1 MNLPASWPEDLARL
15 LTLRDANTRVVLI
28 GTGLLGLASGVI
40 GSFAVLRRRALVGDA
55 VAHAALPG
63 ICAAYFVVGDR
74 SFGAFLLGA
83 LVFGVLAAGLI
94 SFLRAFT
101 RVKEDAA
108 TAIVIG
114 SFFGLG
120 LVLSKIIQNEP
131 AGNRA
136 GLDRFLLGAA
146 ASMVRADAARI
157 GLAAAAVGIG
167 VALLYKELKLL
178 CFDRDFAQSLGFP
191 AMALDL
197 LLMGLICLCTVV
209 GLPAVG
215 VVLMVA
221 LLIIPGVT
229 ARFWTDRLAT
239 MIAVAGAVGL
249 VSGILGT
256 ALSAALPAPAKALT
270 RGWPTGPMIVLVAG
284 GCFLASLLVA
294 PRRGLLAEAARRWA
308 LRRRIADQHLLRAV
322 YERLEP
328 TGDLCAAWLPGVLAR
343 SSPSTWGRS
352 LARARRRGVVVPA
365 DGGYRLTDRGAAE
378 AARVVRAHRLWEHY
392 LIEEASIA
400 PDHVDRDADAIEHL
414 LPADVLARIEHRLRS
429 EGRLPEAV
437 PISPHAITRP
447 PGAAI

>member
-1 MNLPASWPEDLARL
+1 MDPAASWPEDLARL

-83 LVFGVLAAGLI
+83 LLFGVLAAALI
-94 SFLRAFT
+94 SFIRAST

-108 TAIVIG
+108 TGIVIG

-136 GLDRFLLGAA
+136 GLERFLLGAA

-167 VALLYKELKLL
+167 VFLFYKELKLL
-178 CFDRDFAQSLGFP
+178 CFDRGFAQSLGFP
-191 AMALDL
+191 AVALDL

-229 ARFWTDRLAT
+229 ARFWTDRLSI
-239 MIAVAGAVGL
+239 MIAVAGLVGM
-249 VSGILGT
+249 VSGVLGT

-284 GCFLASLLVA
+284 ACFLVSLLMA
-294 PRRGLLAEAARRWA
+294 PGRGVISEALRRWA

-328 TGDLCAAWLPGVLAR
+328 AGDLRAPWLASALAITPSKRNAA
-343 SSPSTWGRS
+343 
-352 LARARRRGVVVPA
+352 LARAGGRGLAERV
-365 DGGYRLTDRGAAE
+365 DGGYRLTDRGVAE

-392 LIEEASIA
+392 LIDEASIA
-400 PDHVDRDADAIEHL
+400 PDHVDRDADEIEHL
-414 LPADVLARIEHRLRS
+414 LPADVLARIESRLRA

-437 PISPHAITRP
+437 PASPHVIPLP
-447 PGAAI
+447 PGSAA